1 MATPDFIPKVSE
13 QKHHTAILNRLPTE
27 WEPWPADSDSVNDK
41 DALAAFIRCTCKDS
55 FAWPDKPVI
64 FISDPHADGEAFE
77 ASLIAA
83 GAIERE
89 GSNLCEYSL
98 TKFGKKAEIIVGG
111 DCLDKGPSNLALLR
125 SLAYLYRL
133 NADVTLLAGNH
144 DLRLLMGLLAIG
156 QETDAGSQHFFV
168 RMGKKVIP
176 LFREVF
182 DQYLTN
188 TQWHQGVPSEDEC
201 RRILFPDNDWFQTF
215 PFYAA
220 GFVTADGI
228 DREMRKMESKIRNFE
243 EYCAIAGLSLQQ
255 VYAAAMKCR
264 SLFIKESG
272 EFSWFFRKMQLVRK
286 RGSFLFLHAGLDD
299 HMAELLARRGVKHVN
314 KAFRKN
320 LMGQHLFNFYYS
332 SLANTFRTKYRK
344 ADLPLTSQ
352 GTKAARRAGIRVLVQ
367 GHINQHGGQR
377 ITLKNGLV
385 HIEADITL
393 DSHSRK
399 HEGLNGFGVGVT
411 LIDKKRGV
419 VGLSCDYPRAKVF
432 KPGRKGRLTGTV
444 K

>member
-1 MATPDFIPKVSE
+1 MATPDFIPRVSE
-13 QKHHTAILNRLPTE
+13 QKHHTAILNRLPKE
-27 WEPWPADSDSVNDK
+27 WVPWPGDPDSVNDE
-41 DALAAFIRCTCKDS
+41 DALAAFIRCTRKNS

-98 TKFGKKAEIIVGG
+98 TKSGKKAEIIVGG

-133 NADVTLLAGNH
+133 GADVTLLAGNH
-144 DLRLLMGLLAIG
+144 DLRLLMGLLAID
-156 QETDAGSQHFFV
+156 QKTDTGSQHFFV

-176 LFREVF
+176 LFKEIF
-182 DQYLTN
+182 DQYLAN
-188 TQWHQGVPSEDEC
+188 TQWHQGVPSEDAC
-201 RRILFPDNDWFQTF
+201 RRTLFPHDDWFEKF

-220 GFVTADGI
+220 GFITADGI

-243 EYCAIAGLSLQQ
+243 ENCAIAGLSLQQ

-264 SLFIKESG
+264 SLFIKKSG

-299 HMAELLARRGVKHVN
+299 HMAELLSRRGVKYVN

-320 LMGQHLFNFYYS
+320 LMDQHLFNFYYS

-344 ADLPLTSQ
+344 ADLPLTSL
-352 GTKAARRAGIRVLVQ
+352 GTRAARRAGIRVLVQ

-377 ITLKNGLV
+377 ITLKNGLI

-393 DSHSRK
+393 DAHSRK
-399 HEGLNGFGVGVT
+399 REGLNGFGIGVT
-411 LIDKKRGV
+411 LIDKKLGV
-419 VGLSCDYPRAKVF
+419 VGLSCDYPQAKVF
-432 KPGRKGRLTGTV
+432 KPGRKGQLTGMA